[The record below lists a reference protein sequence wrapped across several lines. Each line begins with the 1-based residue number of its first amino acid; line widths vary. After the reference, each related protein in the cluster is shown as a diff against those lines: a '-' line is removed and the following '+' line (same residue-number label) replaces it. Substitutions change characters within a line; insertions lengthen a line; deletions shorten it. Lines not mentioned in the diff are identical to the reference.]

1 MQFLLISTS
10 LSSADVSHILNTAPY
25 NEASYVDTTTTS
37 PPQPYVFSYTAGRYY
52 GHVDRAHSEVSD
64 GSGVVRGAF
73 SYIDPRQQIRSV
85 EYVADKD
92 GFHPI
97 LSHPNVAP
105 QQSEAV
111 KLATLRHFKLYNKIA
126 EQNANV
132 SEKVFFS
139 PLTRPFPW
147 ANKRLQKCLSMNI
160 YVAGIFG
167 CAARHCIGSQCKS
180 TTSSSV

>member
-1 MQFLLISTS
+1 MNDFRFRFIGILIVCCFLQFLLMSTS
-10 LSSADVSHILNTAPY
+10 FSSADVSHILNEPY
-25 NEASYVDTTTTS
+25 NSASFLDTTTTQS
-37 PPQPYVFSYTAGRYY
+37 PPPQPYVFSYTAGRYY

-97 LSHPNVAP
+97 LSHPNVVP

-132 SEKVFFS
+132 SELFFS
-139 PLTRPFPW
+139 LAIRFLVRDD
-147 ANKRLQKCLSMNI
+147 ADKRLQ
-160 YVAGIFG
+160 
-167 CAARHCIGSQCKS
+167 
-180 TTSSSV
+180 